1 MTFARRA
8 ALVATASTFVA
19 VAALPAHATDTSV
32 TRVDGKTYVEAPT
45 TRVAVDERTGASR
58 VKVRA
63 PATRVDVDTD
73 RGQVRIRV
81 PYFNGDIRW

>member
-8 ALVATASTFVA
+8 ALAAASSMLVAL
-19 VAALPAHATDTSV
+19 AAFPAAATDTSV

-45 TRVAVDERTGASR
+45 TRVAVDEQTGASR

-63 PATRVDVDTD
+63 PATRVDVDTE